1 MRKRLL
7 FSVMVLMG
15 FAIQAS
21 AALMDMD
28 ADKDGKVSLQ
38 EYSDAIENS
47 KKEKGEEFRKAV
59 AERQFGR
66 QDKNGDG
73 FLTADEEVQR
83 GRARPQASQE

>member
-21 AALMDMD
+21 AAVMDMD
-28 ADKDGKVSLQ
+28 ADGDGKVSLK
-38 EYSDAIENS
+38 EYSDGIAEAM
-47 KKEKGEEFRKAV
+47 KQKGGEFRKGAV
-59 AERQFGR
+59 ERQFGR

-73 FLTADEEVQR
+73 FLTADEVPR
-83 GRARPQASQE
+83 GR